1 MTSQKPIRKDRVLI
15 ALLILVGIILIPI
28 LVRSCSSTPQTPT
41 SSTPATVSPPITT
54 VLPSTEEPPSEE
66 PSSEEPLIAE
76 ELPAETRP
84 GILTHTVSDGE
95 TLNGIAALLGV
106 ATSQIMADNQLL
118 SAGEI
123 VPGETLRVA
132 RDGILHLIKEGQTL
146 TDISNTYGV
155 SIDRI
160 TVANGISDPSRIF
173 AGEEILIPGATTA
186 LWEAV
191 VRFSHGQS
199 TRFIWALEGEV
210 VSEFG
215 WRVHPVL
222 GMRHHHN
229 GIDIDVPT
237 GTIVHAAAAGK
248 VFFIGEQEGYGTT
261 VILKHANE
269 YYTLYGHLSKPLVRV
284 GQFVEIGQ
292 GIAESGNT
300 GISTGPHLHF
310 EIRNREFPVDPRSY
324 LP

>member
-1 MTSQKPIRKDRVLI
+1 
-15 ALLILVGIILIPI
+15 
-28 LVRSCSSTPQTPT
+28 
-41 SSTPATVSPPITT
+41 
-54 VLPSTEEPPSEE
+54 
-66 PSSEEPLIAE
+66 
-76 ELPAETRP
+76 LPAETRA

-95 TLNGIAALLGV
+95 TLAGIAAMLGV
-106 ATSQIMADNQLL
+106 TTSQAMADNRLL
-118 SAGEI
+118 SANEI

-146 TDISNTYGV
+146 TDISRTYGV
-155 SIDRI
+155 SIDQI
-160 TVANGISDPSRIF
+160 TVANGMADPSSIF
-173 AGEEILIPGATTA
+173 AGEELLIPGATTA
-186 LWEAV
+186 LWETV
-191 VRFSHGQS
+191 VRFSHGQRN
-199 TRFIWALEGEV
+199 RFIWPLEGEVVSEFGEV

-222 GMRHHHN
+222 GMRHHHD
-229 GIDIDVPT
+229 GIDIDIPT
-237 GTIVHAAAAGK
+237 GTIVHAAATGK

-261 VILKHANE
+261 VILKHTDD
-269 YYTLYGHLSKPLVRV
+269 YYTLYGHLSNPLVYV

-310 EIRNREFPVDPRSY
+310 EIRNREFPIDPRSY

>member
-1 MTSQKPIRKDRVLI
+1 VTSQKPIRKDRVLI
-15 ALLILVGIILIPI
+15 ALLILVGIILILI
-28 LVRSCSSTPQTPT
+28 LVRSCSSTPQPPT
-41 SSTPATVSPPITT
+41 SSTPVTVSPPITT
-54 VLPSTEEPPSEE
+54 VLPPTEEPPVVDGLPVEE
-66 PSSEEPLIAE
+66 T
-76 ELPAETRP
+76 PAETRP

-95 TLNGIAALLGV
+95 TLDGIAALLGV
-106 ATSQIMADNQLL
+106 TTSQVMADNRLL

-146 TDISNTYGV
+146 TDISRTYGV

-160 TVANGISDPSRIF
+160 TTANGITDPSRIF
-173 AGEEILIPGATTA
+173 AGEEIVIPGATTA
-186 LWEAV
+186 LWENV
-191 VRFSHGQS
+191 IRFSHGQRA
-199 TRFIWALEGEV
+199 RFIWPLEGEV

-237 GTIVHAAAAGK
+237 GTTVHAAAAGK

-269 YYTLYGHLSKPLVRV
+269 YYTLYGHLSTPLVYV
-284 GQFVEIGQ
+284 GQFVDIGQ

-310 EIRNREFPVDPRSY
+310 EIRNREFPIDPRSY

>member
-1 MTSQKPIRKDRVLI
+1 VTSQKPIRKDRVLI

-28 LVRSCSSTPQTPT
+28 LVRSCNSTPQTPT
-41 SSTPATVSPPITT
+41 SSTPVTVSPPITT
-54 VLPSTEEPPSEE
+54 VLPPTEEPSFEE
-66 PSSEEPLIAE
+66 PPVAE
-76 ELPAETRP
+76 ESPAETRP

-95 TLNGIAALLGV
+95 TLDGIAALLGV
-106 ATSQIMADNQLL
+106 TTSQVMADNRLL
-118 SAGEI
+118 SRGEI

-155 SIDRI
+155 SINRI
-160 TVANGISDPSRIF
+160 TAANGITDPSRIF

-186 LWEAV
+186 LWETV
-191 VRFSHGQS
+191 VRFSHGQR

-269 YYTLYGHLSKPLVRV
+269 YYTLYGHLSKPLVHV

>member
-1 MTSQKPIRKDRVLI
+1 VD
-15 ALLILVGIILIPI
+15 G
-28 LVRSCSSTPQTPT
+28 
-41 SSTPATVSPPITT
+41 
-54 VLPSTEEPPSEE
+54 LPVEET
-66 PSSEEPLIAE
+66 
-76 ELPAETRP
+76 PAETRP
-84 GILTHTVSDGE
+84 GILIHTVSDGE
-95 TLNGIAALLGV
+95 TLDGIAALLGV
-106 ATSQIMADNQLL
+106 TTSQVMADNRLL

-160 TVANGISDPSRIF
+160 TAANGITDPSRIF

-186 LWEAV
+186 LWETV
-191 VRFSHGQS
+191 VRFSYGQR
-199 TRFIWALEGEV
+199 TRFIWPLEGEV

-237 GTIVHAAAAGK
+237 GTTVHAAAAGK

-261 VILKHANE
+261 VILKHASE
-269 YYTLYGHLSKPLVRV
+269 YYTLYGHLSTPLVYV

>member
-28 LVRSCSSTPQTPT
+28 LVRSCNSTPQTPT
-41 SSTPATVSPPITT
+41 SSTPVTVSPPITT
-54 VLPSTEEPPSEE
+54 VLPPTEEPPVVDGLPVEE
-66 PSSEEPLIAE
+66 T
-76 ELPAETRP
+76 PAETRP
-84 GILTHTVSDGE
+84 GILIHTVSDGE
-95 TLNGIAALLGV
+95 TLDGIAALLGV
-106 ATSQIMADNQLL
+106 TTSQVMADNRLL

-160 TVANGISDPSRIF
+160 TAANGITDPSRIF

-186 LWEAV
+186 LWETV
-191 VRFSHGQS
+191 VRFSYGQR

-237 GTIVHAAAAGK
+237 GTTVHAAAAGK

-269 YYTLYGHLSKPLVRV
+269 YYTLYGHLSTPLVYV
-284 GQFVEIGQ
+284 GQFVDIGQ

>member
-1 MTSQKPIRKDRVLI
+1 MTSQKPIRRDRVLI

-28 LVRSCSSTPQTPT
+28 LVRSCSSTPQSPT
-41 SSTPATVSPPITT
+41 SSTPAPVSPPITT
-54 VLPSTEEPPSEE
+54 VLPPTEEPPSEE
-66 PSSEEPLIAE
+66 PPVAE

-95 TLNGIAALLGV
+95 TLAGIAALLGV
-106 ATSQIMADNQLL
+106 TTSQIMADNRLL

-123 VPGETLRVA
+123 VPGERLRVA

-146 TDISNTYGV
+146 TDISRTYGV

-160 TVANGISDPSRIF
+160 TVANGITDPSRIF
-173 AGEEILIPGATTA
+173 AGDEILIPGATTA
-186 LWEAV
+186 LWETV
-191 VRFSHGQS
+191 IRFSHGQR

-261 VILKHANE
+261 VILKHADE
-269 YYTLYGHLSKPLVRV
+269 YYTLYGHLSKPLVYV

-300 GISTGPHLHF
+300 GISSEPHLHF

-324 LP
+324 LS

>member
-1 MTSQKPIRKDRVLI
+1 MTSRKPIRKDRVLI
-15 ALLILVGIILIPI
+15 ALLVLVGIILIPV
-28 LVRSCSSTPQTPT
+28 LVRSCSSTSQSPT
-41 SSTPATVSPPITT
+41 STTPATVSPPITT
-54 VLPSTEEPPSEE
+54 VPPHTEEPPSEE
-66 PSSEEPLIAE
+66 PPSEEPPITE
-76 ELPAETRP
+76 ETPAETPP

-95 TLNGIAALLGV
+95 TLTGIAALLGV
-106 ATSQIMADNQLL
+106 TTSQIMADNRLL

-123 VPGETLRVA
+123 VPGERLRIA

-146 TDISNTYGV
+146 TDISTTYGV

-160 TVANGISDPSRIF
+160 TIANEITDPSSIF
-173 AGEEILIPGATTA
+173 AGEDILIPGATTA
-186 LWEAV
+186 LWENV
-191 VRFSHGQS
+191 IRFSHGQR
-199 TRFIWALEGEV
+199 TRFIWPLEGEV

-222 GMRHHHN
+222 GMRHHHD

-261 VILKHANE
+261 LILKHANE
-269 YYTLYGHLSKPLVRV
+269 YYTLYGHLSQPLVHV
-284 GQFVEIGQ
+284 GQFVETGQ

-310 EIRNREFPVDPRSY
+310 EIRNREFPIDPRSY